1 MNQVLS
7 GQIQIP
13 TQNNNTQTTTT
24 AITSST
30 SSSSSSQTVSSIN
43 ISAVGSTI
51 DPISYVYDGQTQLYI
66 NSTVNQ
72 TNNSVRL
79 KYFDPVS
86 GYPNMSSSMGAGFGF
101 DNWNFDLTPQN
112 YLNGCVSASNLLGEQ
127 TSMYD
132 NLQPPFSSPNYLGM
146 YSVDITNNSK
156 VVDASGSS
164 TNTMFFSLTSQPYI
178 SYQGHMYANP
188 GDIDTQPTVAN
199 INPNYTTLGTDTFLF
214 TSQYWTQTNNEILL
228 IYMVFT
234 VGNTG
239 ATYYDGS
246 IVSNLNNPAP
256 IISVTIYNKV
266 ITKEMLASI
275 GTGNSCPK
283 PKVYSSG
290 VINLKYLQTGQTFSP
305 DTACYFLFNNI
316 PVILADGFGKQFVSM
331 GLYYIPPASGS
342 SCQYLTAGVDAA
354 TIIDAGFSIQNNLP
368 TANITVGDGITGT
381 TGTTQYGHFVVSVA
395 YSYNASQYN
404 PGTSFSA
411 QVLVKNIWR
420 SPISIYSSYNAYSVN
435 DLINK
440 QVVLLFGRTS
450 NGGSFLVTNTGTPLA
465 QITNYGITSL
475 GNFMN
480 IMKLLIT
487 SYNDTYTLADY
498 FINTSLINIINST
511 FGVNILPITLQPVL
525 EGTVMNPKTITN
537 CPNMWY
543 MFINSKNANNLA
555 VDPTDQLVFNA
566 ETSPY
571 FGLQSSTLCDTGLCK
586 YFSSELNMIN
596 TVGNS
601 SIQTYFGNSLYMGL
615 NSINGQNY
623 YMLLILPEALFNGV
637 PQNLTNNNISIYATA
652 NSVFYFMVN
661 STTSSAFVPA
671 LNSITNTTS
680 SSSSSGTSNGT
691 YSVSKIILP
700 VSNVQLL

>member
-7 GQIQIP
+7 GQILIP
-13 TQNNNTQTTTT
+13 TQNNNTQTTTST
-24 AITSST
+24 TT
-30 SSSSSSQTVSSIN
+30 SSSSSSQTVSSVN
-43 ISAVGSTI
+43 ISAVGNTI
-51 DPISYVYDGQTQLYI
+51 DPSSYVYDGQTQLYI

-79 KYFDPVS
+79 KYFDPAS

-112 YLNGCVSASNLLGEQ
+112 YLNGCVTASNLLGEQ

-132 NLQPPFSSPNYLGM
+132 NLQPPFSTPNYLGM

-156 VVDASGSS
+156 VVDASGNSS
-164 TNTMFFSLTSQPYI
+164 DTMFFSLTSQPYM
-178 SYQGHMYANP
+178 SYQGQMYANP
-188 GDIDTQPTVAN
+188 GDNTQPTVAN

-214 TSQYWTQTNNEILL
+214 TSQYWAQTNNEILL
-228 IYMVFT
+228 IYLVFSI
-234 VGNTG
+234 GNTG
-239 ATYYDGS
+239 STYYDGS
-246 IVSNLNNPAP
+246 TVSNLNNPIP
-256 IISVTIYNKV
+256 VVSVTVYNKV
-266 ITKEMLASI
+266 ISKEMLASM

-305 DTACYFLFNNI
+305 DTASYFLFNNI
-316 PVILADGFGKQFVSM
+316 PIILADGFGKQFVTM
-331 GLYYIPPASGS
+331 GLYYIPPASDS
-342 SCQYLTAGVDAA
+342 ACQYLTAGVDA
-354 TIIDAGFSIQNNLP
+354 TSITEAGFSIQSLIP
-368 TANITVGDGITGT
+368 SANVTVGEGITTT
-381 TGTTQYGHFVVSVA
+381 TGTTQYGHFVVSVS

-435 DLINK
+435 DLVNK
-440 QVVLLFGRTS
+440 QVVLLFGRTA

-475 GNFMN
+475 GNFMS
-480 IMKLLIT
+480 IMKILIT

-498 FINTSLINIINST
+498 FINTTLINIINNT
-511 FGVNILPITLQPVL
+511 LGVNILSITLQPVL
-525 EGTVMNPKTITN
+525 EGTMMNPKTIMN

-543 MFINSKNANNLA
+543 MFINSKNANNLT

-586 YFSSELNMIN
+586 YFNSELSMIHTN
-596 TVGNS
+596 INGS
-601 SIQTYFGNSLYMGL
+601 DISYFGNSLYMGL
-615 NSINGQNY
+615 NLINGQNY

-661 STTSSAFVPA
+661 STTSSAFVPSS
-671 LNSITNTTS
+671 NSITNTTTS
-680 SSSSSGTSNGT
+680 SSGSGTSNGT

-700 VSNVQLL
+700 VSNVELL